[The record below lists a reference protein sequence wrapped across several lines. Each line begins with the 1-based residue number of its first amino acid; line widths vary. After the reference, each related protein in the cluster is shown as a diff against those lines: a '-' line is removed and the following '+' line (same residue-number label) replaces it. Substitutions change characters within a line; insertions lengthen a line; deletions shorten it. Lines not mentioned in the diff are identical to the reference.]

1 MKKVNKFLID
11 VEIPVYKN
19 GIEIGVKL
27 RENIILKEIIDVGQ
41 NPDVDTLFTQ
51 PSYKSTLGKHA
62 QKSRLQDNARKM
74 YDKELDK
81 SFASDENNGLIQA
94 FTELISLGY
103 NRTFENFKI
112 HHVSNQ
118 NHLIDK
124 EIAKT
129 KKFLAK
135 KTKCTI

>member
-1 MKKVNKFLID
+1 MQNNSKLPKG
-11 VEIPVYKN
+11 N
-19 GIEIGVKL
+19 GIETVAIMDKDFLSINQKYFSGRTNEKSATKL
-27 RENIILKEIIDVGQ
+27 DSIKNDSSKKVVAQ
-41 NPDVDTLFTQ
+41 NKRANLEH
-51 PSYKSTLGKHA
+51 LNA
-62 QKSRLQDNARKM
+62 NRIQKSID
-74 YDKELDK
+74 
-81 SFASDENNGLIQA
+81 SDENNGLIQA
-94 FTELISLGY
+94 FTELVSLGY

-135 KTKCTI
+135 KTKCTN